1 MGGARNPCAAVEGAG
16 RVSRGGG
23 LNLVTPDMGEVD
35 YTAELVR
42 EQTAFEGTADLV
54 RSRRATGADLLDMSI
69 SQKKGSTHCWVQTQ
83 SL

>member
-1 MGGARNPCAAVEGAG
+1 
-16 RVSRGGG
+16 VSRGGG

-54 RSRRATGADLLDMSI
+54 KSRRATGADLLDMSI

>member
-1 MGGARNPCAAVEGAG
+1 M
-16 RVSRGGG
+16 SRGGD

-54 RSRRATGADLLDMSI
+54 ESRRATGADLLDMSI

>member
-1 MGGARNPCAAVEGAG
+1 M
-16 RVSRGGG
+16 SRGGG

-54 RSRRATGADLLDMSI
+54 KSRRATGADLLDMSI

>member
-1 MGGARNPCAAVEGAG
+1 M
-16 RVSRGGG
+16 SRGGD

-54 RSRRATGADLLDMSI
+54 KSGRATGADLLDMSI

>member
-1 MGGARNPCAAVEGAG
+1 M
-16 RVSRGGG
+16 SRGGD

-54 RSRRATGADLLDMSI
+54 KSRRATGADLLDMSI
-69 SQKKGSTHCWVQTQ
+69 SQKKGSTNCWVRTQ